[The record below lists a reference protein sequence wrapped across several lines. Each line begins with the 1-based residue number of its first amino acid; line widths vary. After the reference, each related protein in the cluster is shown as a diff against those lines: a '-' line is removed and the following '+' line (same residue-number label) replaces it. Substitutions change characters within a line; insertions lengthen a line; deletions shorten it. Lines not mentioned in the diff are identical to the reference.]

1 MKITLLFFFIFFS
14 FSIIYSLDYTIT
26 PNTYSIQSGD
36 FDNDGDNDIVVGH
49 NYEWGFLTFLENLG
63 NGEFVIADTMHSF
76 GSIAVYTPCNLDNE
90 AGMEIIT
97 NYQDGF
103 EGTKQ
108 LKIFYNNDLLNPYYY
123 DSDGFIPFGTFT
135 PGDFDNDGDYDLVFS
150 SSGAGL
156 DNLWGLMYNL
166 GNREFSEPEWFECPS
181 QALNADF
188 EKFEYNDLDNNGFD
202 DIIAFSFA
210 DTYIYY
216 FSEDGFTVDSL
227 DYQVVSSGMTSAD
240 YDIDSDYD
248 IVIVHWPIMT
258 QDNFKIYENL
268 GNQNFALH
276 NNYCETLWSEPISC
290 KLNNDDLTDIV
301 TVGDEIKKYF
311 NEGNLQFSEV
321 YIQDYP
327 DYGELWV
334 ESSFSDFDG
343 NGTQDVAIIRYG
355 IEENN
360 LTILYNDGDG
370 NFGEE
375 PVSITNYELAITK
388 YQLTNY
394 PNPFNPVTT
403 ISYNLPVNV
412 ANPVIEIFNIKGEKV
427 KSIYTFPNGSL
438 GTRSVV
444 WDGTDNYRNQV
455 ASGVYLYRVKSDEG
469 VLISKKMLLLK

>member
-1 MKITLLFFFIFFS
+1 MKRKLIFFIILII
-14 FSIIYSLDYTIT
+14 SIKYIFSLDYTIP

-49 NYEWGFLTFLENLG
+49 INNDTYLSIIRNNG
-63 NGEFVIADTMHSF
+63 NGEFETNECLTSSEVRMFYMFSNFDENPIFDFVIQNEYF
-76 GSIAVYTPCNLDNE
+76 NL
-90 AGMEIIT
+90 II
-97 NYQDGF
+97 Y
-103 EGTKQ
+103 
-108 LKIFYNNDLLNPYYY
+108 YNSDFDNPYYY
-123 DSDGFIPFGTFT
+123 NLQSEHGFNKIHY
-135 PGDFDNDGDYDLVFS
+135 GDFDGDEVLDLVFS

-166 GNREFSEPEWFECPS
+166 GDREFSEPEWFECPS

-188 EKFEYNDLDNNGFD
+188 EKFECNDLDNNGFD

-227 DYQVVSSGMTSAD
+227 DYQVTSSGMTYAD
-240 YDIDSDYD
+240 FDNDEDYD

-268 GNQNFALH
+268 GNQNFTLH
-276 NNYCETLWSEPISC
+276 NYYCETLWGNPISC
-290 KLNNDDLTDIV
+290 EINNDNLIDIV

-327 DYGELWV
+327 DYGESWV

-370 NFGEE
+370 NFLEE
-375 PVSITNYELAITK
+375 PQVSVENCELEIANYE
-388 YQLTNY
+388 LTNY
-394 PNPFNPVTT
+394 PNPFNSTTT
-403 ISYNLPVNV
+403 ISYQLNSEQNEQVSLEIYNIRGQKVFSKMNLPSEGFVSWNCE
-412 ANPVIEIFNIKGEKV
+412 NQTSGIYLIKISNSKQKYV
-427 KSIYTFPNGSL
+427 KKITYI
-438 GTRSVV
+438 
-444 WDGTDNYRNQV
+444 
-455 ASGVYLYRVKSDEG
+455 K
-469 VLISKKMLLLK
+469 

>member
-1 MKITLLFFFIFFS
+1 MKITLLYFILFLS
-14 FSIIYSLDYTIT
+14 FSIIYSLDYTIP

-36 FDNDGDNDIVVGH
+36 FDNDGDNDIVAGH
-49 NYEWGFLTFLENLG
+49 NYEWGCISFLENYG
-63 NGEFVIADTMHSF
+63 NGEFVLIDTMHSF
-76 GSIAVYTPCNLDNE
+76 GSITVHKPCDIDNE
-90 AGMEIIT
+90 AGEEIII

-103 EGTKQ
+103 EGSKQ
-108 LKIFYNNDLLNPYYY
+108 ILIFYNFDLENPFYY
-123 DSDGFIPFGTFT
+123 DSEDFIPFGNFA

-166 GNREFSEPEWFECPS
+166 GNREFSEPDWFECPS

-188 EKFEYNDLDNNGFD
+188 EKFECNDLDNNDYD

-227 DYQVVSSGMTSAD
+227 DYQVTSSGMTSAD
-240 YDIDSDYD
+240 FDNDEDYD
-248 IVIVHWPIMT
+248 IVITHWPIMT

-268 GNQNFALH
+268 GNQDFTLH
-276 NNYCETLWSEPISC
+276 NYYRETLWSKPISC
-290 KLNNDDLTDIV
+290 KLNNDNLTDIV

-327 DYGELWV
+327 DYGESWV
-334 ESSFSDFDG
+334 KSSFSDFDG

-375 PVSITNYELAITK
+375 PVSADNHQLPITNY
-388 YQLTNY
+388 QLRNY
-394 PNPFNPVTT
+394 PNPFNPTTT
-403 ISYNLPVNV
+403 ISFSIPEESKVEFTVY
-412 ANPVIEIFNIKGEKV
+412 NIKGQKV
-427 KSIYTFPNGSL
+427 KVLTNNNYDKGSH
-438 GTRSVV
+438 SVS
-444 WDGTDNYRNQV
+444 WDGVDESGKSV
-455 ASGVYLYRVKSDEG
+455 SSGVYFYNLKVNGKDKA
-469 VLISKKMLLLK
+469 VKKMLLLK